1 MIAEFDDGRLE
12 EVVDVVRVSSN
23 ETWALLVDAAVPFG
37 FCTDF
42 VSAPLGR
49 LGRLAAELDDERDE
63 QRTHDTQEDLTS
75 QTT

>member
-23 ETWALLVDAAVPFG
+23 ETWTLLVDAAVPFG
-37 FCTDF
+37 LCADF

-49 LGRLAAELDDERDE
+49 LG
-63 QRTHDTQEDLTS
+63 
-75 QTT
+75 